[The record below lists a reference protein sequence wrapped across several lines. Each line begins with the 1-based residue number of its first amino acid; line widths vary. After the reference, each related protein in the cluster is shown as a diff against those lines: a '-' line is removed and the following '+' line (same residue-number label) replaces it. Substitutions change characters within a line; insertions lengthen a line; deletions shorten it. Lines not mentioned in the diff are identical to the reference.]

1 MSGAARRRGR
11 GRARGQGDT
20 ADGSEPLSI
29 PAGGFDGPAS
39 RGSGSGTSG
48 NRIPSQSS
56 GTARAPSPTAS
67 GGAAATATPPQRL
80 VDPALDPSRIPKASD
95 ALKNVDLP
103 ASLFQGLDRPGS
115 RDMQFTRRPGLNTTG
130 KAIKLDVNAYAV
142 TQYPSIKIQ
151 QYDVTIGDGAEKKA
165 VMNLVWN
172 SSTRANATGPEII
185 WDGNKLAW
193 SLKKMNEIRLHVNLD
208 QEQGRR
214 VDPNS
219 ERASKNTFRLRIQP
233 TKVLNLNMLDAY
245 VKGQTGPSVEVG
257 EGINFLDHLLRM
269 GPSHNRN
276 LVAIKRSFFARSGE
290 RSDLGG
296 GVEVFRG
303 VYQSMRLAQ
312 GGKLVINVDVANT
325 TFWKPM
331 SLLAALQTNSGV
343 RDANQLASKMAA
355 EMRSGQLKTN
365 AFTRSLQNRFKGN
378 MMLAKYNGNPA
389 PAKEWK
395 FHKFSAETAD
405 QHMLEERGPDGK
417 KSGRKVSVAQYFM
430 KKYNI
435 RLQHP
440 RLPLVET
447 TKKGVLFPI
456 ELLHIQPNQ
465 RYGAKLDETQTASM
479 IKFAVSPPQARLKAI
494 QNGKDLLNWGSDN
507 YLKNYGLQI
516 SPNAIKTNARI
527 LPPPEIQFGGTV
539 EKPGTKGRWDLRGK
553 KFLTPNPGELVA
565 WGIGFMPGRTRPDQA
580 SIARFAQDFAKA
592 YRTYANAIEALF
604 QGTGTK
610 FNTRPQLLVIL
621 LQDKNSHV
629 YNRVKKSADCR
640 YGIVSQ
646 CLQLQQ
652 VLKGS
657 PQYIGNVLMKV
668 NAKLGGSTSQVKP
681 NPNSGFKKFT
691 GPTMFIGADVSHASP
706 GSEQA
711 SMAAITVSYDKI
723 AARYAAGCQTNGH
736 RVEMISKAN
745 WRSVLGPLVKQWV
758 ATVGGNNMPGQVYY
772 MRDGVSEGQF
782 AQVLDKEVP
791 NIIEVLKEVAGG
803 KGWQGKL
810 TVVVASKRHHVR
822 AFPSREDADQKGNP
836 LPGCLIE
843 QDVTMPHE
851 FDFFLYSHIALQGT
865 SRPVHY
871 TILRDDANHSPNVIQ
886 NMIYEHCYQYMR
898 STTSVSMH
906 PAVYYAHLAS
916 NRAVAHVDIAATE
929 GPQGGPGFK
938 QNIPS
943 SDTTPHTEAAPL
955 IEMVN
960 TTGIRYAM
968 WYI

>member
-1 MSGAARRRGR
+1 VGKGALPLA
-11 GRARGQGDT
+11 
-20 ADGSEPLSI
+20 GSTL
-29 PAGGFDGPAS
+29 AS
-39 RGSGSGTSG
+39 SPIAVSRLLPEKPVFRNIHAPGS
-48 NRIPSQSS
+48 
-56 GTARAPSPTAS
+56 
-67 GGAAATATPPQRL
+67 
-80 VDPALDPSRIPKASD
+80 D
-95 ALKNVDLP
+95 NVR
-103 ASLFQGLDRPGS
+103 QGS
-115 RDMQFTRRPGLNTTG
+115 RDVQFTRRPGLNTTG
-130 KAIKLDVNAYAV
+130 KAIRLDVNAYAV
-142 TQYPSIKIQ
+142 TQYPNIKIQ

-165 VMNLVWN
+165 VMNMVWN

-193 SLKKMNEIRLHVNLD
+193 SVKKMNEIRLHVNLD

-219 ERASKNTFRLRIQP
+219 DRASKNTFRLRIQP
-233 TKVLNLNMLDAY
+233 TKVLNLNLLDAY
-245 VKGQTGPSVEVG
+245 VKGQAGPSVEVG

-269 GPSHNRN
+269 GPSNNRN
-276 LVAIKRSFFARSGE
+276 LVPIKRSFFARNGE

-331 SLLAALQTNSGV
+331 SLLAALQTNSGM
-343 RDANQLASKMAA
+343 RDANQLVSKMAA
-355 EMRSGQLKTN
+355 ENRNGQLRTN
-365 AFTRSLQNRFKGN
+365 TFTRSLQNRFKGN
-378 MMLAKYNGNPA
+378 MMMAKYNGNPA
-389 PAKEWK
+389 PTKEWK
-395 FHKFSAETAD
+395 FHKFSPETAD
-405 QHMLEERGPDGK
+405 QMTLEERGPDGK
-417 KSGRKVSVAQYFM
+417 KSGRKVTVAQYFM

-447 TKKGVLFPI
+447 TKKGVHFPI

-494 QNGKDLLNWGSDN
+494 QNGKDLLNWGQDN
-507 YLKNYGLQI
+507 YLKYYGLQI
-516 SPNAIKTNARI
+516 NPNAIKTNARI
-527 LPPPEIQFGGTV
+527 LPAPEIQFGGAV
-539 EKPGTKGRWDLRGK
+539 EKPGNKGRWDLRNK
-553 KFLTPNPGELVA
+553 KFLVGNPNELVA

-580 SIARFAQDFAKA
+580 SITRFAQDFAKA
-592 YRTYANAIEALF
+592 YRSYGGKISNKPPHMMPLPNDPAQAVEALF
-604 QGTGTK
+604 QGTGNK
-610 FNTRPQLLVIL
+610 FQTRPQLLVIL

-668 NAKLGGSTSQVKP
+668 NAKLGGTTSQVKP

-706 GSEQA
+706 GSDQA
-711 SMAAITVSYDKI
+711 SMAAITVSFDKI

-745 WRSVLGPLVKQWV
+745 WRNVLGPLVKQWV

-791 NIIEVLKEVAGG
+791 NIIEILKEIAGG

-810 TVVVASKRHHVR
+810 TVVVASKRHHIR
-822 AFPSREDADQKGNP
+822 AFPSRDDADQKGNP

-916 NRAVAHVDIAATE
+916 NRAVAHVDIPATE

-955 IEMVN
+955 LEMVN